1 MTGRRAQTSLSREG
15 RDTLWLLGVMALSIY
30 PHASHMPWWC
40 IGGVSAALLWR
51 AYIAI
56 KDAALPT
63 RWILLLALVT
73 SIGLTFLTFKSIFGR
88 EAGVTLVSVL
98 AGLKT
103 LELRARRDAFVVTS
117 LGFFLILTQFL
128 YSQSILTAIL
138 MSLVFWGLMTS
149 LVLAQRPLYRPSL
162 WSAMR
167 AAGRTMLM
175 GLPAML
181 VLYFL
186 FPRIGPL
193 WSIPADAQSSI
204 GLSDQLTLGHVAE
217 LAQDDSI
224 AMRLR
229 FDGPPPRPD
238 KLYFRGPVLEV
249 FDGKSWLPRPAVSQS
264 EQPDQGLDEVRP
276 VGPVIAYQVTLE
288 PTRLTVLPVLEGT
301 LEIQALSNLGMPQ
314 PRRQGLLWTLP
325 SALNERTQWQARVWP
340 QTQSGPVTPIA
351 PLGDLLQ
358 LPRGLN
364 PRTLNWAKQLQ
375 AQTYANQLANN
386 RPQAITP
393 RDLAQAV
400 MKHIATQN
408 YTYTLSPG
416 DTGENANGEPERNL
430 IDQFWMDRRTG
441 FCEHFATGFVVVM
454 RAMGVPARVITGY
467 QGMERNS
474 IDGLYVVRNN
484 HAHAWA
490 EFWQPGEGWVRADP
504 TAAVSPDRIQ
514 RATPLSKPK
523 TGLAG
528 ALPQIDAPWL
538 KHAKAFLE
546 ASNHRWNVWVLEYSR
561 GKQLELLQSW
571 GWDSPDWIELIRLC
585 ASLMAGISACGIIW
599 LWITRP
605 RLPRSP
611 WQRQATRVHRAFVKM
626 GLQAPKLSAAPAP
639 AMSWHQ
645 HLATMT
651 WTDAEAPIVSR
662 IHQHLLCLD
671 QLQYGSQAS
680 AQTKAKRTLHQQA
693 QTQVAQI
700 EQLVKQWRQI
710 RTKRQDRAH

>member
-1 MTGRRAQTSLSREG
+1 MTSRRAQTSLSREG

-40 IGGVSAALLWR
+40 IGGVSGALLWR

-56 KDAALPT
+56 KDAALPP
-63 RWILLLALVT
+63 RWVLLTALVV
-73 SIGLTFLTFKSIFGR
+73 SIALTFVTFKSIFGR

-128 YSQSILTAIL
+128 YSQSIATAIL

-162 WSAMR
+162 WSAMQ
-167 AAGRTMLM
+167 AAGRTVLM

-193 WSIPADAQSSI
+193 WSVPADAQSSI

-217 LAQDDSI
+217 LAQDDGI

-229 FDGPPPRPD
+229 FDGPPPSPD

-249 FDGKSWLPRPAVSQS
+249 FDGKSWLPRPALTRS
-264 EQPDQGLDEVRP
+264 EQFDRGLDEVRP
-276 VGPVIAYQVTLE
+276 LGPAVNYQVTLE

-301 LEIQALSNLGMPQ
+301 LEIHPISSLVGLKPK
-314 PRRQGLLWTLP
+314 RLGLLWSLP
-325 SALNERTQWQARVWP
+325 GALNERTQWQAQAWP
-340 QTQSGPVTPIA
+340 QFQSGPVDPIA
-351 PLGDLLQ
+351 PLGELLQ
-358 LPRGLN
+358 LPQGLN

-375 AQTYANQLANN
+375 AQSQVHNGAHLT
-386 RPQAITP
+386 TP

-400 MKHIATQN
+400 MQHIAKQN

-416 DTGENANGEPERNL
+416 DTGEDANGDPERNL

-441 FCEHFATGFVVVM
+441 FCEHFATAFVVVM

-514 RATPLSKPK
+514 RNMPLSKPK
-523 TGLAG
+523 NGFAG
-528 ALPQIDAPWL
+528 ALPQLDSPML

-571 GWDSPDWIELIRLC
+571 GWDSPDWVELIRLC
-585 ASLMAGISACGIIW
+585 ASLMAGISAVGIVW
-599 LWITRP
+599 LWFNRP
-605 RLPRSP
+605 RLQRSP
-611 WQRQATRVHRAFVKM
+611 WQRQAARLHRTFVNM
-626 GLQAPKLSAAPAP
+626 GLPAPKLSAPPAP
-639 AMSWHQ
+639 AMTWHQ
-645 HLATMT
+645 HLASIH
-651 WTDAEAPIVSR
+651 WTEAEAPIVDR
-662 IHQHLLCLD
+662 IHQHLLTLD
-671 QLQYGSQAS
+671 ELQYGVHQS
-680 AQTKAKRTLHQQA
+680 AKTSTKGNLHQQA
-693 QTQVAQI
+693 KVQVAQI

-710 RTKRQDRAH
+710 RTKRQHRAH

>member
-1 MTGRRAQTSLSREG
+1 MTVRRSQTSLSREG

-51 AYIAI
+51 AYIAF
-56 KDAALPT
+56 KDAALPP
-63 RWILLLALVT
+63 RWILLTALVV
-73 SIGLTFLTFKSIFGR
+73 SIALTFITFKSIFGR

-162 WSAMR
+162 WSAMQ
-167 AAGRTMLM
+167 AAGRTVLM

-193 WSIPADAQSSI
+193 WSVPADAQSSI

-217 LAQDDSI
+217 LAQDDGI

-229 FDGPPPRPD
+229 FDGPPPSPD

-249 FDGKSWLPRPAVSQS
+249 FDGKSWLPRPVLTRS
-264 EQPDQGLDEVRP
+264 EQIDRGLDDVRP
-276 VGPVIAYQVTLE
+276 DGPVISYQATLE

-301 LEIQALSNLGMPQ
+301 LKLQPMNDLGS
-314 PRRQGLLWTLP
+314 PRPNRQGLLWTLP
-325 SALNERTQWQARVWP
+325 SPRNERTQWQAQAWP
-340 QTQSGPVTPIA
+340 QFQSGPVQPIA
-351 PLGDLLQ
+351 TLGELLQ
-358 LPRGLN
+358 LPQGLN
-364 PRTLNWAKQLQ
+364 PKTLNWARQLKAQNGLQQ
-375 AQTYANQLANN
+375 AM
-386 RPQAITP
+386 P
-393 RDLAQAV
+393 RDLAHAV
-400 MKHIATQN
+400 MQHIATQD

-416 DTGENANGEPERNL
+416 DTGTDANGDPERNL

-474 IDGLYVVRNN
+474 VDGLYVVRNN

-514 RATPLSKPK
+514 RNMPLSKPK

-528 ALPQIDAPWL
+528 ALPQIDSPMW

-571 GWDSPDWIELIRLC
+571 GWDSPDWVELIRLC
-585 ASLMAGISACGIIW
+585 ATLMAGLSGVGIIW
-599 LWITRP
+599 LWWNRP
-605 RLPRSP
+605 RHRHSH
-611 WQRQATRVHRAFVKM
+611 WQRQAARVHRAFVTL
-626 GLQAPKLSAAPAP
+626 GLQPPNGSASPAP

-645 HLATMT
+645 HLANMT
-651 WTDAEAPIVSR
+651 LSAAEAPIVAH
-662 IHQHLLCLD
+662 IHQNLLKLD
-671 QLQYGSQAS
+671 ELQYGAQAGP
-680 AQTKAKRTLHQQA
+680 KRLVNQQA
-693 QTQVAQI
+693 QKLVVQI
-700 EQLVKQWRQI
+700 EQWVKQWRQI
-710 RTKRQDRAH
+710 RSKRQDRAH